1 MEDIERIKDRLDNI
15 ESIRPIVSTLK
26 TIAASCWRMA
36 IKRLEAAR
44 SYARQVEE
52 LISVVMPHLPSLPSL
67 GEGLRRA
74 PWVGLVV
81 MTSER
86 GLCGGFN
93 VSVLETAEDLISAH
107 REEGKEVKLI
117 VLGRRGRMHFSRLGE
132 EIFLF
137 WSMPVARVAS
147 FAEVERVGRKLLE
160 WHRDGTLGEVHV
172 VYNAYVGQEKFAPT
186 ARVLLPPPIPPGMEE
201 EWPETIVET
210 EPEELFQHL
219 TDELA
224 LMYLYIFVLESIAG
238 EQAARFRAMESAAE
252 NADKLI
258 DELTL
263 LYHSALQHSI
273 TMEMLDLS
281 TSVRALEMTS
291 GRAGY

>member
-1 MEDIERIKDRLDNI
+1 
-15 ESIRPIVSTLK
+15 
-26 TIAASCWRMA
+26 
-36 IKRLEAAR
+36 
-44 SYARQVEE
+44 
-52 LISVVMPHLPSLPSL
+52 
-67 GEGLRRA
+67 
-74 PWVGLVV
+74 
-81 MTSER
+81 
-86 GLCGGFN
+86 
-93 VSVLETAEDLISAH
+93 
-107 REEGKEVKLI
+107 
-117 VLGRRGRMHFSRLGE
+117 
-132 EIFLF
+132 
-137 WSMPVARVAS
+137 MPVAKVAS
-147 FAEVERVGRKLLE
+147 FGQVERVGRRLLE

-172 VYNAYVGQEKFAPT
+172 VYNAYVGQGNLIPT

-224 LMYLYIFVLESIAG
+224 LIYFYIFVLESIAC

-258 DELTL
+258 DELIL

-281 TSVRALEMTS
+281 TSVKALEM
-291 GRAGY
+291 RKVKVR